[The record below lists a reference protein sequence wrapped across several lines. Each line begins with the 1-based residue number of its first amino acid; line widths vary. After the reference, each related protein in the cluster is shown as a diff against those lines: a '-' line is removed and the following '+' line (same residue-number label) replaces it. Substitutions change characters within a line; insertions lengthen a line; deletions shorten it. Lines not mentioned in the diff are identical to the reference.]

1 MQSKPFLQHQHDGL
15 AYLTSPLFS
24 PSTSHA
30 LTQATHGA
38 SQGAFA
44 QGNFSYRVEDDPK
57 AVDAN
62 YAALKRAVG
71 YTQLAIPRQVHGC
84 DCQEIAE
91 VTPSEA
97 PEADALW
104 TRTSGM
110 AVGILTADC
119 VPILLEMRDDANTV
133 CAVAAIHA
141 GWRGALANIVGQ
153 TLAQMRAALPELS
166 PHTSRALIGASICTT
181 CFEVGADVAD
191 QFREKGYDAI
201 IHLHNGVYSLDLWA
215 LTSLQ
220 LRACSLQTHH
230 IATVGHCTRHD
241 AGYFSYRRS
250 PQTGRNLSLVCM
262 P

>member
-1 MQSKPFLQHQHDGL
+1 MQREPFLQHQHEGV
-15 AYLTSPLFS
+15 AYLTSTIFAP
-24 PSTSHA
+24 TTRHA
-30 LTQATHGA
+30 LTRATHGA

-44 QGNFSYRVEDDPK
+44 RGNFSYRVEDDPK

-62 YAALKRAVG
+62 FAALKRAVG
-71 YTQLAIPRQVHGC
+71 YAQLAIPRQVHGC

-91 VTPSEA
+91 VMPSVI

-104 TRTSGM
+104 TKTAGM

-119 VPILLEMRDDANTV
+119 VPVLLEMRDEANQV
-133 CAVAAIHA
+133 RAVASIHA
-141 GWRGALANIVGQ
+141 GWRGALADIVGQ
-153 TLAQMRAALPELS
+153 TIAQMRTAVPELS
-166 PHTSRALIGASICTT
+166 PQTSRALIGASICAA
-181 CFEVGADVAD
+181 CFEVGAEVAD
-191 QFREKGYDAI
+191 QFRAKHYDTI
-201 IHLHNGVYSLDLWA
+201 IHAHNGVYSLDLWA

-250 PQTGRNLSLVCM
+250 PITGRSLSLVCM